1 MAYRTNMMN
10 NNAPAIVADV
20 IRRRRTEK
28 VLCEVDDH
36 QPVPPEVAAAHKP
49 TVLAAIE
56 TAGWA
61 PFHFPRQQQG
71 PRQQDGLAE
80 PWRAHVVWP
89 KDLRPLALFL
99 RDELKLTSKEP
110 SLVAGASALVLVT
123 WLPEFHDPRAA
134 ERSGLD
140 PEQQRIRDEEH
151 LAAASAMVQ
160 NLLLLLTAH
169 GMGTYWSSG
178 GKLRGAEAFEYLGI
192 PAGERLLAAV
202 FVEYLEMMSDSKQR
216 KPGALRDKRGSAW
229 IREVKLA

>member
-1 MAYRTNMMN
+1 MDQS
-10 NNAPAIVADV
+10 APATVADV
-20 IRRRRTEK
+20 IRSRKTEK
-28 VLCEVDDH
+28 VLCEVGA
-36 QPVPPEVAAAHKP
+36 QPPVPPGVAAAHQP

-61 PFHFPRQQQG
+61 PFHFPRQ
-71 PRQQDGLAE
+71 PERIAE

-89 KDLRPLALFL
+89 EDLQRLALFL

-123 WLPEFHDPRAA
+123 WLPEFYDPQAA
-134 ERSGLD
+134 ESSNFS
-140 PEQQRIRDEEH
+140 PEQQRFRDEEH

-178 GKLRGAEAFEYLGI
+178 GKLRGSEAFEFLGI
-192 PAGERLLAAV
+192 PASERLLAAV
-202 FVEYLEMMSDSKQR
+202 FVEYPEMMTDAKDR
-216 KPGALRDKRGSAW
+216 KPGALREKRGTEW
-229 IREVKLA
+229 IREVSLA